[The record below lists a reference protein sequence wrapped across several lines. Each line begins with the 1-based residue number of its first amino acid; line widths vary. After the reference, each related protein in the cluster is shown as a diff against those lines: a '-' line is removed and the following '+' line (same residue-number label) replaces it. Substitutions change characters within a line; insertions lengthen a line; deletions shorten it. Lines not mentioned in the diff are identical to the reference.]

1 MTRPQRIEVALRQ
14 LLPFIQAVHDPKI
27 HSQNM
32 TNAINFARDA
42 LRPEEPVQSNNQI
55 IEFPRAPKI

>member
-1 MTRPQRIEVALRQ
+1 MTRAQRIEPALRR
-14 LLPFIQAVHDPKI
+14 LLPFALALPDPKI
-27 HSQNM
+27 PSQNM

-55 IEFPRAPKI
+55 IEFPRAPKA

>member
-1 MTRPQRIEVALRQ
+1 MTRAQRIEAALRQ
-14 LLPFIQAVHDPKI
+14 LLPFALSVHDPKI

-55 IEFPRAPKI
+55 IEFPRAPKT